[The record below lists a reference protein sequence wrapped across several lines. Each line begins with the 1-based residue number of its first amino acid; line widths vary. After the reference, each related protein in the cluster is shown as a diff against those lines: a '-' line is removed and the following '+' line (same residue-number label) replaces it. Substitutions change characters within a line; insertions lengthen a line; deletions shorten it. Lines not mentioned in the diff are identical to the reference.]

1 SDCQLIGG
9 QCWYCL
15 DTAAG
20 CSCPSGGAGLY
31 SQGSAFLLDSTT
43 TGGPGRLSDGF
54 IACDDAPA
62 GPDTTGNGTIELL
75 PGESLRASTSS
86 PVRENGTIS
95 VHLEGPPNV
104 PIWLS
109 RAPAP
114 RSTPRIRLWRG
125 ISLLNHAGAPKLA
138 FVGITDANGV
148 LERTLPVG
156 TMPAGL

>member
-1 SDCQLIGG
+1 
-9 QCWYCL
+9 
-15 DTAAG
+15 
-20 CSCPSGGAGLY
+20 
-31 SQGSAFLLDSTT
+31 
-43 TGGPGRLSDGF
+43 
-54 IACDDAPA
+54 CDDAPA

-156 TMPAGL
+156 TMPAGLESSTSFWQFVYMETPRLPGGFKVLRQPKEPKSFVLGQGSMIV